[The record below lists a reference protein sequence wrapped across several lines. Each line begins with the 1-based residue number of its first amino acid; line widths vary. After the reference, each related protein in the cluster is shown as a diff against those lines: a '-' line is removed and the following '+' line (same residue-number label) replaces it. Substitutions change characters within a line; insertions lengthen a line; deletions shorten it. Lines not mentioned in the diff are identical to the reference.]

1 MKKFIWLMI
10 ACVIPQISMADE
22 SLYDLIKIKQD
33 KIQQLEKC
41 QGTTKGLK
49 IAGLTTLGI
58 TAIGV
63 GVNVGEAYAIKN
75 IDKQIHDK
83 CKTVDLGGVKS
94 YVSKSLDGNYC
105 SDKEGYY
112 RYSKPEDKQSAEKIC
127 AGLANGE
134 WNTTFES
141 GVTVRGISMC
151 SKQTGSDS
159 DYEVSTGNPS
169 SDVGR
174 YCWCK
179 ILYRSDGCS
188 LNPVWYYVD
197 YEGDDVAD
205 CQACC
210 DEKCA
215 YPDNFGDFLLISQ

>member
-1 MKKFIWLMI
+1 MI

-22 SLYDLIKIKQD
+22 SLYDLITIKQD

-63 GVNVGEAYAIKN
+63 GVNVGEAHAIKN

-94 YVSKSLDGNYC
+94 HVSKSLDGERC
-105 SDKEGYY
+105 SDEDSYY
-112 RYSKPEDKQSAEKIC
+112 WYSNPDDKQSAEKIC

-134 WNTTFES
+134 WNMTFES
-141 GVTVRGISMC
+141 GITVRGISMC

-159 DYEVSTGNPS
+159 DNEVSTGNPS

-188 LNPVWYYVD
+188 LNPVWYYLDAGNDAAV
-197 YEGDDVAD
+197 
-205 CQACC
+205 CQEEC
-210 DEKCA
+210 DEACA
-215 YPDNFGDFLLISQ
+215 YPRNFGDFLLISQ

>member
-83 CKTVDLGGVKS
+83 CKTVDLGGLKS
-94 YVSKSLDGNYC
+94 YVSKSLDGEWC
-105 SDKEGYY
+105 SEKNNAYK
-112 RYSKPEDKQSAEKIC
+112 YSDPDDKQSAEKIC
-127 AGLANGE
+127 AGLVNGE
-134 WNTTFES
+134 WNMSFES
-141 GVTVRGISMC
+141 GITVRGRSMC
-151 SKQTGSDS
+151 SKQAPDA
-159 DYEVSTGNPS
+159 DYEVSTGNLS

-188 LNPVWYYVD
+188 LNPVWYYVG
-197 YEGDDVAD
+197 YEDDVAD
-205 CQACC
+205 CQTYCDGACL
-210 DEKCA
+210 ES
-215 YPDNFGDFLLISQ
+215 DNFGDFLLISQ